1 MNYFNKN
8 NIDIRDSTISV
19 ESTDTVDTIIN
30 DDDELDYSLNN
41 IIEVKGGKNKSKYT
55 EDIII
60 PSMKGLNLSMEE
72 KKTFKKEQ
80 SRLINLKK
88 YNENKEHKEKI
99 KTKNLEYARKKYDTD
114 EYREYMNNYMKK
126 NVNKTDERKE
136 YMRDYMKK
144 YMIKYRENKK
154 INKTD

>member
-60 PSMKGLNLSMEE
+60 PSMKGLN
-72 KKTFKKEQ
+72 
-80 SRLINLKK
+80 
-88 YNENKEHKEKI
+88 
-99 KTKNLEYARKKYDTD
+99 
-114 EYREYMNNYMKK
+114 
-126 NVNKTDERKE
+126 
-136 YMRDYMKK
+136 
-144 YMIKYRENKK
+144 
-154 INKTD
+154 